1 MGYSCSSAHAT
12 DALPDRSLVSRAST
26 SCQCGNTA
34 KQCDRLWNNK
44 CNGATAT
51 IRVNACTMH
60 DTVIL
65 WPHTVR
71 TRSGASQS
79 DAATRSGARRRAVLL
94 AMLRCAAALFLS
106 VLTNQTE
113 PNSDSQEQLAKVGAS
128 QYLLEYCAV
137 LLIGT
142 EARATPARPRQ
153 AVATGRGAPLVADI
167 PSGSG
172 AAPAA
177 SARASSP
184 ARAPTGT
191 PER

>member
-1 MGYSCSSAHAT
+1 
-12 DALPDRSLVSRAST
+12 
-26 SCQCGNTA
+26 
-34 KQCDRLWNNK
+34 
-44 CNGATAT
+44 
-51 IRVNACTMH
+51 MH

-153 AVATGRGAPLVADI
+153 AVHCHGAGRTL
-167 PSGSG
+167 SGGYSLWKR
-172 AAPAA
+172 
-177 SARASSP
+177 SSASSKCQS
-184 ARAPTGT
+184 
-191 PER
+191 E